1 METSVEKKKKMT
13 LSTKILIGLGLGVV
27 VGLFFGEKCA
37 WMSHVGYAFI
47 KIMQMTI
54 LPYITISMIKG
65 LGGLSLEQAKN
76 LAVRGGVVILSL
88 WAITIAMLL
97 CVPFVFPELKNAN
110 FFQASSVAMPKEINY
125 YDLYIPSN
133 PFSSLANSAVPAV
146 VIFSMAVGV
155 ALITI
160 EPKKHLMNNL
170 STLSDAISKITKK
183 LVSLS
188 PIGVFAITA
197 NAAGTIS
204 PDELQRLQVFIITY
218 VVCCILLTFII
229 LPALIS
235 AITGYKYKD
244 IIECT
249 KDPLIAAFTLNN
261 LFVVLPMLADSSK
274 KIMEMNGRLN
284 ETNEELADV
293 IIPISFNF
301 PNLAKVMSLLFVLFA
316 GWFVNTEVPVTS
328 YPTFAVSGL
337 LSSFGAKSLTIP
349 FLLNSYQIPEDMY
362 QLFMLAEIVTK
373 RFGILLASI
382 HLVSLT
388 LISIRFMTEG
398 FKITPLALFKANI
411 PAMVITLMAFVGM
424 KFYFSA
430 TIKNVDNKREVL
442 SRLKVHAPVENKVHF
457 EVPKLDADLD
467 KDLKTRVMERGY
479 LRVGYRKSNLP
490 FTYLNKAGEVQGFD
504 IQYAHELASNL
515 KCKLEFIPF
524 DRNNMSEL
532 LKEGTIDVAMSG
544 LAFTPDLLNDVRFSD
559 PVMTVNLALVTRD
572 HMKKELSSRE
582 NRLANRYKIAV
593 MDSNPFIKAI
603 EQKAPNLEMK
613 FISDEREYFSEEN
626 NFDALLISAEA
637 GSAWTLYHPG
647 YSVVIPK
654 PSVLRYAL
662 ACAVAERDAGFLTY
676 LNQWLKVQEING
688 FEEENYNYWILGKGA
703 EVVKKRWCIGSDVF
717 NLW

>member
-1 METSVEKKKKMT
+1 LEKKKKMT

-88 WAITIAMLL
+88 WAITLAMLL

-110 FFQASSVAMPKEINY
+110 FFQASSVAMPMEVNY

-146 VIFSMAVGV
+146 VIFSMAVGI

-170 STLSDAISKITKK
+170 ITLNEAISKITKK

-204 PDELQRLQVFIITY
+204 PDELQRLQVYIITY
-218 VVCCILLTFII
+218 VVCCLLLTFVV

-244 IIECT
+244 VIECV

-261 LFVVLPMLADSSK
+261 LFIVLPMLAESSK

-301 PNLAKVMSLLFVLFA
+301 PNLAKVMGLLFVLFA
-316 GWFVNTEVPVTS
+316 GWFVNTEVPFSS
-328 YPTFAVSGL
+328 YPSFAVSGL
-337 LSSFGAKSLTIP
+337 LSSFGSSSLSIP
-349 FLLNSYQIPEDMY
+349 FLLNSYEIPEDMY
-362 QLFMLAEIVTK
+362 QLFMLSGIINS
-373 RFGILLASI
+373 RFGILLASM
-382 HLVSLT
+382 HLVTLT
-388 LISIRFMTEG
+388 LVSIRFMTEG
-398 FKITPLALFKANI
+398 FKITLIQLLKANI
-411 PAMVITLMAFVGM
+411 PSMCITLLAFISM
-424 KFYFSA
+424 NFYFSA

-442 SRLKVHAPVENKVHF
+442 SRLKVHTPVENKVHF

-467 KDLKTRVMERGY
+467 ENLKARVMKRGY
-479 LRVGYRKSNLP
+479 LRIGYRKANLP

-504 IQYAHELASNL
+504 IQYAHELARNL
-515 KCKLEFIPF
+515 KCKIEFIPF
-524 DRNNMSEL
+524 DRNNMAEL
-532 LKEGTIDVAMSG
+532 LKNGSIDIAMSG
-544 LAFTPDLLNDVRFSD
+544 LAS
-559 PVMTVNLALVTRD
+559 LV
-572 HMKKELSSRE
+572 
-582 NRLANRYKIAV
+582 I
-593 MDSNPFIKAI
+593 
-603 EQKAPNLEMK
+603 
-613 FISDEREYFSEEN
+613 
-626 NFDALLISAEA
+626 
-637 GSAWTLYHPG
+637 
-647 YSVVIPK
+647 
-654 PSVLRYAL
+654 
-662 ACAVAERDAGFLTY
+662 C
-676 LNQWLKVQEING
+676 
-688 FEEENYNYWILGKGA
+688 
-703 EVVKKRWCIGSDVF
+703 
-717 NLW
+717 

>member
-1 METSVEKKKKMT
+1 MTKEKKKMT
-13 LSTKILIGLGLGVV
+13 LSTKILIGLGLGLV

-76 LAVRGGVVILSL
+76 LAVRGGVVIVAL
-88 WAITIAMLL
+88 WALTIAMLL
-97 CVPFVFPELKNAN
+97 CVPLVFPELKNAN
-110 FFQASSVAMPKEINY
+110 FFQASSVVMPKEINY

-133 PFSSLANSAVPAV
+133 PFNSLANSAVPAV
-146 VIFSMAVGV
+146 VIFSMALGV

-170 STLSDAISKITKK
+170 ITLNDAISKITKK

-204 PDELQRLQVFIITY
+204 PDELQRLQVFIVSY
-218 VVCCILLTFII
+218 VICCLLLTFVI
-229 LPALIS
+229 LPGLIS

-244 IIECT
+244 ILHCV

-261 LFVVLPMLADSSK
+261 LFIVLPMLADSSK
-274 KIMEMNGRLN
+274 KLMEMNGRLN

-316 GWFVNTEVPVTS
+316 GWFVNTEVPITS
-328 YPTFAVSGL
+328 YPSFAISGL

-362 QLFMLAEIVTK
+362 QLFMLAGIVTG
-373 RFGILLASI
+373 RFGILLASV

-398 FKITPLALFKANI
+398 FKITPKQLLKANI
-411 PAMVITLMAFVGM
+411 PTIVVTIMVFIGM

-430 TIKNVDNKREVL
+430 TIKNVENKREVL
-442 SRLKVHAPVENKVHF
+442 SRLKVHHPVENTVF
-457 EVPKLDADLD
+457 ADVPKFKPQVD
-467 KDLKTRVMERGY
+467 KDLKTRVMERGTI
-479 LRVGYRKSNLP
+479 RIGYRKANLP
-490 FTYLNKAGEVQGFD
+490 FTYLNKSGEVQGFD
-504 IQYAHELASNL
+504 IQYAHELARNL
-515 KCKLEFIPF
+515 NCKIEFVPF
-524 DRNNMSEL
+524 GRDNMSDL
-532 LKEGTIDVAMSG
+532 LKNGSIDIAMSG
-544 LAFTPDLLNDVRFSD
+544 LPFSPDLLNTMRFSD
-559 PVMTVNLALVTRD
+559 PVMTVNLALVTKD
-572 HMKKELSSRE
+572 HMKKELSNRD
-582 NRLANRYKIAV
+582 NRLNNRYKIAV
-593 MDSNPFIKAI
+593 LDNNPFIETIEKKAT
-603 EQKAPNLEMK
+603 NLELE
-613 FISDEREYFSEEN
+613 FISNESDYFTVEN
-626 NFDALLISAEA
+626 DFDALLISAEA

-647 YSVVIPK
+647 YSVVIPR

-662 ACAVAERDAGFLTY
+662 ACAVAERDADFLTY

-688 FEEENYNYWILGKGA
+688 FEQENYDYWILGKGA
-703 EVVKKRWCIGSDVF
+703 VEDKKRWCIGSDVF
-717 NLW
+717 HLW

>member
-1 METSVEKKKKMT
+1 MTKEKKKMT
-13 LSTKILIGLGLGVV
+13 LSTKILIGLGLGLV

-76 LAVRGGVVILSL
+76 LAIRGGVVIVAL

-110 FFQASSVAMPKEINY
+110 FFQASSVAMPKVINY

-133 PFSSLANSAVPAV
+133 PFHSLASSAVPAV
-146 VIFSMAVGV
+146 VIFSMALGV

-170 STLSDAISKITKK
+170 NTLNDAISKITKK

-218 VVCCILLTFII
+218 VVCCILMTFII

-235 AITGYKYKD
+235 SITGYKYKD
-244 IIECT
+244 ILQCI

-261 LFVVLPMLADSSK
+261 LFIVLPMLADSSK

-316 GWFVNTEVPVTS
+316 GWFVNTEVPLTS
-328 YPTFAVSGL
+328 YPSFALTGL

-398 FKITPLALFKANI
+398 FKITFIQLFKANI
-411 PAMVITLMAFVGM
+411 PAMLITLLAFVGM

-430 TIKNVDNKREVL
+430 TIKNVENKREVL
-442 SRLKVHAPVENKVHF
+442 SRLKIYNPVENTVFTKVP
-457 EVPKLDADLD
+457 ELKSQLD
-467 KDLKTRVMERGY
+467 KDLKTRVLERGAI
-479 LRVGYRKSNLP
+479 RIGYRKANLP
-490 FTYLNKAGEVQGFD
+490 FTYLNKQSEVRGFD
-504 IQYAHELASNL
+504 VQYAHRLAHNL
-515 KCKLEFIPF
+515 KCKIEFIPF
-524 DRNNMSEL
+524 DRDNMSEL
-532 LKEGTIDVAMSG
+532 LENGSIDIAMSG
-544 LAFTPDLLNDVRFSD
+544 LPFSPDLLNRVRFSD
-559 PVMTVNLALVTRD
+559 PVMTVNLALVTKD
-572 HMKKELSSRE
+572 HMKKELSKKE
-582 NRLANRYKIAV
+582 NRLNNPYKIAV
-593 MDSNPFIKAI
+593 LDNNPFVDTI
-603 EQKAPNLEMK
+603 EQKMPNIELQ
-613 FISDEREYFSEEN
+613 FISDEREYFSEN
-626 NFDALLISAEA
+626 NDFDALLISAEA

-654 PSVLRYAL
+654 PSVHRYAL
-662 ACAVAERDAGFLTY
+662 ACAVAERDASFLTY

-688 FEEENYNYWILGKGA
+688 FEKENYDYWILGKGA
-703 EVVKKRWCIGSDVF
+703 EVVKKRWCFGSDVLK
-717 NLW
+717 LW